1 MDVVW
6 TAEFAE
12 AKWILPWP
20 ANFAREVS
28 QGTLPGPLKTA
39 TYKGRVWAAPANTNT
54 QLLWYRKD
62 LVKNPATTWDGLIK
76 QAESLPKAGTIEIQG
91 AQYEGTTV
99 WFNSLVASAGGTIVV
114 NNKPTPSAAWSRAAG
129 LMKNLGTSKASDPSI
144 SAQKEDQQRQA
155 SESRNAACQL
165 H

>member
-12 AKWILPWP
+12 AKWIKPWP
-20 ANFAREVS
+20 KQFADEVS

-62 LVKNPATTWDGLIK
+62 LVKNPATTWKGLIA
-76 QAESLPKAGTIEIQG
+76 QASALPRAGTLERPGPQH
-91 AQYEGTTV
+91 EGTPG
-99 WFNSLVASAGGTIVV
+99 WFTCPGGSAGGTIVV
-114 NNKPTPSAAWSRAAG
+114 TNQPTPSGAWERAGAT
-129 LMKNLGTSKASDPSI
+129 MK
-144 SAQKEDQQRQA
+144 
-155 SESRNAACQL
+155 
-165 H
+165 